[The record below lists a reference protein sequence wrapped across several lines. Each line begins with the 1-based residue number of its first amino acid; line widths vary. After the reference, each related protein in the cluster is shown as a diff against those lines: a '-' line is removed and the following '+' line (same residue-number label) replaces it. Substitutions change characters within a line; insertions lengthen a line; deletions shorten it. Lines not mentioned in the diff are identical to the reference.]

1 MFASYHLPPQQFC
14 RAPASSYQPTSQ
26 SPSFHQ
32 PRHTLHFSILSILLI
47 LSKTSTHS
55 TQSTRL
61 SKPPPSTRSTRLK
74 ICYLLFVYLVYFV
87 VQFFA
92 SFAFFAAKTF
102 YMFYTAKTST
112 RPTRFMANHLS
123 ITSQCPPLSG
133 PTRRNIPS
141 LFSFAIA
148 RATVLLSTPIISA
161 ISCVP
166 TDGFARMAA
175 RIFCGVFCSVFCGV
189 FCVLFRE
196 PFCALPP
203 LLATAFGR
211 QMTMRKPL
219 GTSSRSGLLSPLAL
233 HASKRSVSPVPI
245 VSMYLT
251 WYMGSMRTLSQN
263 SETAPAHRVQ
273 TATRQPSS
281 GLPASRHR
289 DCVDL
294 SDAGASISKTK
305 ALKFGLRIGSASII
319 FLIAA
324 LSRSNSFWTLDMK
337 IRFMLSDTHPSTCF
351 YMFYTAEEVGVGD

>member
-1 MFASYHLPPQQFC
+1 M
-14 RAPASSYQPTSQ
+14 YQPTTQ

-32 PRHTLHFSILSILLI
+32 PRHTIHFSIPSILLI

-61 SKPPPSTRSTRLK
+61 SSSLS
-74 ICYLLFVYLVYFV
+74 VYSVYFV
-87 VQFFA
+87 VQISA
-92 SFAFFAAKTF
+92 PFAFFAAKTF
-102 YMFYTAKTST
+102 YTFYTAKTST

-123 ITSQCPPLSG
+123 TTSQCPPLSG

-161 ISCVP
+161 ISSVP

-175 RIFCGVFCSVFCGV
+175 RIFCGVFCGV

-196 PFCALPP
+196 PFCASPP

-219 GTSSRSGLLSPLAL
+219 GTSSRSGLLSPFAL
-233 HASKRSVSPVPI
+233 HASKRSVNPVPI

-251 WYMGSMRTLSQN
+251 
-263 SETAPAHRVQ
+263 
-273 TATRQPSS
+273 
-281 GLPASRHR
+281 
-289 DCVDL
+289 
-294 SDAGASISKTK
+294 
-305 ALKFGLRIGSASII
+305 
-319 FLIAA
+319 
-324 LSRSNSFWTLDMK
+324 
-337 IRFMLSDTHPSTCF
+337 
-351 YMFYTAEEVGVGD
+351 